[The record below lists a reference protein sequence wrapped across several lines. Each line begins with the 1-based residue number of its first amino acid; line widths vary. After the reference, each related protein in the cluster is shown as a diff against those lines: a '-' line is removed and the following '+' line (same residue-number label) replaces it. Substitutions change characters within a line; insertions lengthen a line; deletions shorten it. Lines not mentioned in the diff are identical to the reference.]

1 MRPKAKQAYTKFDP
15 EGSSFD
21 ERTAQ
26 EVMRTVMPPIKIAA
40 PKKYQGDVIEE
51 PNSFEAWVWHKDLD
65 KYKKHGGS
73 LDPRTGM
80 VLKGRKHETW
90 HLMEQEEIKR
100 GNMIIK
106 RKDGR
111 YYSVPRPIELF
122 SPRSHG

>member
-1 MRPKAKQAYTKFDP
+1 MKAKKAHKRFDP
-15 EGSSFD
+15 DGSEFD
-21 ERTAQ
+21 ETTAQ
-26 EVMRTVMPPIKIAA
+26 EVMRTVMHPIRTAA
-40 PKKYQGDVIEE
+40 PREFQGGVIEE
-51 PNSFEAWVWHKDLD
+51 KGSFEAWVWKNN
-65 KYKKHGGS
+65 KYEKHGGS